1 MRSCPPKFAQDCSTS
16 KCAVNEP
23 LQRIRAM
30 DYAILCAVNK
40 QTTHMNPQISPNFG
54 KSRTTAAITSC
65 AARSVDARVVWIAAM
80 VITLAG
86 FLMEGC
92 KDGPKTTQSQA
103 VAKSGAPKPASG
115 MELLGDGDEVIGGPQ
130 SMRGNVGLKAASA
143 SGGSTP
149 SGATTSGGA
158 DSNASGTKGGRW
170 SVMLATFSTEDHVE
184 RANAFRT
191 ELVNA
196 YPELATAAVRR
207 LGKGSA
213 IVVGAFDAPQDKAA
227 QLELKR
233 VKEVERR
240 GRRPFATAML
250 VRTTTDDTSG
260 PPKPFDLRTLRTKFP
275 KVRPLFTLQVAAW
288 STFGE
293 KGVKYDDMRRAAER
307 YCLDLRAKG
316 NEAWFHHD
324 EDSET
329 SVVTVGNFDR
339 RAYDARTTLF
349 SPEVE
354 DLMRQFPAH
363 LVNGEPLLVPVDP
376 ANPKGRSKPQP
387 CRLVEVPET

>member
-1 MRSCPPKFAQDCSTS
+1 MRICPPEFVRDCSTS

-23 LQRIRAM
+23 LQRIHAM
-30 DYAILCAVNK
+30 DYAILCSVNK
-40 QTTHMNPQISPNFG
+40 QTMHMNLQISPNLG
-54 KSRTTAAITSC
+54 RSRATTSRAIRVAGAVLTSTICLLVSAGVVGAWVVAA
-65 AARSVDARVVWIAAM
+65 A
-80 VITLAG
+80 
-86 FLMEGC
+86 GC
-92 KDGPKTTQSQA
+92 KDGPKTTQSQS
-103 VAKSGAPKPASG
+103 VAKGGASKPASG
-115 MELLGDGDEVIGGPQ
+115 MELLGEGDEVIGGPQ
-130 SMRGNVGLKAASA
+130 SVRSNVGLKAAA
-143 SGGSTP
+143 GGGGSGSATATSP
-149 SGATTSGGA
+149 NSNDAGA
-158 DSNASGTKGGRW
+158 TKGGRW
-170 SVMLATFSTEDHVE
+170 SVMLATFSTEDHLE

-191 ELVNA
+191 ELVSS
-196 YPELATAAVRR
+196 YPELASATVRR

-213 IVVGAFDAPQDKAA
+213 IVVGAFEAPQDKAA

-233 VKEVERR
+233 VKEIERR

-250 VRTTTDDTSG
+250 VRTTTDDASG
-260 PPKPFDLRTLRTKFP
+260 PPKPFDLRSLRAKFP

-288 STFGE
+288 STFSE

-316 NEAWFHHD
+316 QEAWFHHD

-329 SVVTVGNFDR
+329 SVVTVGNFNR

>member
-1 MRSCPPKFAQDCSTS
+1 M
-16 KCAVNEP
+16 
-23 LQRIRAM
+23 
-30 DYAILCAVNK
+30 NK
-40 QTTHMNPQISPNFG
+40 QTTHMNLQISPNFG
-54 KSRTTAAITSC
+54 RSRAPTAISSR
-65 AARSVDARVVWIAAM
+65 AARSVDARVVWIAAV
-80 VITLAG
+80 VITLSG
-86 FLMEGC
+86 LLMEGC

-130 SMRGNVGLKAASA
+130 SKRGNVGLKAASA

-158 DSNASGTKGGRW
+158 ESNAMASGTKGGRW

-260 PPKPFDLRTLRTKFP
+260 PPKPFDLRTLRAKFP